1 MKSKLQFEINGEK
14 QEIID
19 MISEVR
25 EKIEMIDVSK
35 AGESEI
41 MEGVELADRH
51 QELIIQLGRMVYR
64 DVMKLPF

>member
-41 MEGVELADRH
+41 MEGVELADRC
-51 QELIIQLGRMVYR
+51 
-64 DVMKLPF
+64 